1 MLYDLKNH
9 SLASRGGILVDGL
22 TWRYDSVLP
31 SPFVDTVEDNQ
42 TQQKNQSDE
51 HKSGQD

>member
-42 TQQKNQSDE
+42 TPDGWEKERHIQMQV
-51 HKSGQD
+51 